1 MIRAPDANKLGKSWD
16 PVNSIATLSQPGM
29 FQTFDDLFNK
39 KILLFITFP
48 MFGCLYSCMTIH
60 IKFIISRML
69 KRNPVVMDMLV
80 RKMDFLTKKFMRIR
94 SQLRRNEDRFGR
106 IILKRQK
113 QIIDTNIHENWE
125 IHNVTDIK
133 KY

>member
-1 MIRAPDANKLGKSWD
+1 
-16 PVNSIATLSQPGM
+16 
-29 FQTFDDLFNK
+29 
-39 KILLFITFP
+39 
-48 MFGCLYSCMTIH
+48 
-60 IKFIISRML
+60 ML